1 MNDLLVLRLAL
12 LAVIFVFALVVALT
26 MRGGFAV
33 RSTRRRAAPAGRS
46 PHLSPRLVIV
56 APGTS
61 GYRKGMEFVLAGE
74 MSIGRDASSSIVLN
88 DASVS
93 ADHAV
98 LLPCS
103 RGWQVQDL
111 GSTNG
116 TFVNGVEV
124 GSRPLVLRGNEDLA
138 FGSVA
143 MRFLT

>member
-33 RSTRRRAAPAGRS
+33 RSTRRRAAPAGR
-46 PHLSPRLVIV
+46 SPRLVIV